1 MTALSTPRRDA
12 VDRSDALGPL
22 PGLGALLRKELTEWR
37 RSRRIWVVFAVSGL
51 FMILSTLNSWLQ
63 ANLPA
68 DPGEP
73 AVTPITDPMLILIGA
88 VSSQIFAVAAIFAVM
103 GILVAE
109 RESGTLAW
117 TASKPVSRSGIWLAK
132 YGAATTILWVVA
144 GLLPLAATVA
154 AVAALYG
161 GVPVMPVLIMGIGT
175 ALSIAF
181 YVAVALAVST
191 VVTSQ
196 AAVAAVAIGLMF
208 LPQLLGLFVPPQFM
222 PTSIM
227 QWTLMVATGEPA
239 GVVTLLAW
247 LATTVGLVVFSVRR
261 MQSMEL

>member
-12 VDRSDALGPL
+12 VDRSDALEPL

-63 ANLPA
+63 ANLPT

-132 YGAATTILWVVA
+132 YGAATTILWIVA

-239 GVVTLLAW
+239 GFVTLLAW

>member
-1 MTALSTPRRDA
+1 MTAVSTPPRG
-12 VDRSDALGPL
+12 ALGRTHRLGLL
-22 PGLGALLRKELTEWR
+22 PGFGGLLRKELTEWR
-37 RSRRIWVVFAVSGL
+37 RSRRIWVVFGVSAL

-73 AVTPITDPMLILIGA
+73 TVTPITDPMLILIGA

-132 YGAATTILWVVA
+132 YGAATTILWIVA

-161 GVPVMPVLIMGIGT
+161 GGGR
-175 ALSIAF
+175 
-181 YVAVALAVST
+181 LAGV
-191 VVTSQ
+191 
-196 AAVAAVAIGLMF
+196 
-208 LPQLLGLFVPPQFM
+208 LLGER
-222 PTSIM
+222 
-227 QWTLMVATGEPA
+227 TG
-239 GVVTLLAW
+239 
-247 LATTVGLVVFSVRR
+247 
-261 MQSMEL
+261 